1 VRALHSA
8 CGCSPRSTGPS
19 VGAVFGGCVLVAVAL
34 LRVGGGRLHSLK
46 QTVVESMHRRR
57 NKRAYTRITPRRA
70 RGTTEGAAPAA
81 LKYESMW
88 RPRAGS
94 SLLGAFRLLYISLA
108 PGIVPVLLDHFVRAR
123 SKFYLYYMPP
133 YQLLYQ
139 LGASRTKT
147 CPTQALTR
155 GWGAFPRR
163 ISCGLLRIIAPHTT
177 SRSCVCATA

>member
-1 VRALHSA
+1 
-8 CGCSPRSTGPS
+8 
-19 VGAVFGGCVLVAVAL
+19 VFGGCVLVAVAL

-94 SLLGAFRLLYISLA
+94 SLLGAFRLLSISLA
-108 PGIVPVLLDHFVRAR
+108 PGIVLVLLDHFVRAR
-123 SKFYLYYMPP
+123 SKIYLYYMPLQIIVP
-133 YQLLYQ
+133 ARRVADQILPKLER
-139 LGASRTKT
+139 GAGGLSPVEFR
-147 CPTQALTR
+147 A
-155 GWGAFPRR
+155 AF
-163 ISCGLLRIIAPHTT
+163 
-177 SRSCVCATA
+177 CVL